1 MTFDISDILW
11 TIGLMLF
18 VYMAL
23 TKLSVYV
30 REREIR
36 RFKEGKGMRWARRKW
51 KQGYFAPPK
60 SFKPVDLPGLKI
72 TNMAIVARAVLE
84 NADDEPMQ
92 DHEVELLNKV
102 VQPFHKEPMELPEAD
117 IKLAI
122 VVMQKYSHLL
132 DDLPQV
138 MLKAL
143 SRWQTEKEA

>member
-1 MTFDISDILW
+1 MNFHISTNILL
-11 TIGLMLF
+11 TIGLILF

-23 TKLSVYV
+23 NKLSK
-30 REREIR
+30 RPPSKRA
-36 RFKEGKGMRWARRKW
+36 MRWARRKW
-51 KQGYFAPPK
+51 KRGDFAPPK

-84 NADDEPMQ
+84 NADDEPLQ

>member
-1 MTFDISDILW
+1 MTFHISDILW

-60 SFKPVDLPGLKI
+60 SFKPVDIPHLKV
-72 TNMAIVARAVLE
+72 TNLAMVAGALLE

-92 DHEVELLNKV
+92 DHEVKLLNKV
-102 VQPFHKEPMELPEAD
+102 RQASREDAELPEAD

-132 DDLPQV
+132 NDLSQV
-138 MLKAL
+138 MLIVK
-143 SRWQTEKEA
+143 